1 MMKILLEIS
10 PYWLLVEN
18 AGFESIKNFILWG
31 LETLYLSYYIQ

>member
-10 PYWLLVEN
+10 PYWLLFEN

-31 LETLYLSYYIQ
+31 